1 MSYSIEF
8 DSEIPSYIAEPI
20 EDSGVMCKGLPLPK
34 SGRKQCTGQWGNG
47 AVLYEAKAEY
57 RTHRGDVCGSDS
69 VIVNLCQPH
78 RTYNCEPCHNESY
91 RLWLI
96 NTNQDF

>member
-8 DSEIPSYIAEPI
+8 DSEKPSYIAEDI
-20 EDSGVMCKGLPLPK
+20 SHLNTICKGVFLK
-34 SGRKQCTGQWGNG
+34 SGRKQCTGGGRDG

-57 RTHRGDVCGSDS
+57 RAHRGAVCGSDS